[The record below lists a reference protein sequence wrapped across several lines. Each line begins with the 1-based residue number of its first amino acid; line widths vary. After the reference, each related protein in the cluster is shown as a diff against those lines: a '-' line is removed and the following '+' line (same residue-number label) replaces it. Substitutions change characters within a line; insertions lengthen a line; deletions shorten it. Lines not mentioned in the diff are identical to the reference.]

1 MSSLETLKLTG
12 RDGCILDSEQ
22 IEALFSGFQETL
34 PLSNLTFWGF
44 FLRGCL
50 APLAKS
56 FRFFPD
62 LDFAS
67 LLFYFNS
74 GDLQIVI
81 GFLENF
87 RFMKYFNVLRIQCK
101 EIACPDGT
109 DEENAVS
116 CLASLD
122 FSREILLSG
131 INLTPEAAAVLGRS
145 LPEMSS
151 LEGLSVT
158 GGDGCALNAVE
169 VKALFSGLNKAM
181 SLSEFELNAF
191 NVQGHLAS
199 FTSSLKFFPDLTRLS
214 LSMLNMGEYDL
225 KSLLESFRFIPSL
238 KVLVLSHN
246 PLDQAVKSI
255 VPHLV
260 KLSEL
265 YFIDLRQTASTED
278 LKDVRETIQQLR
290 PQLNV
295 CIEEETERCSVR

>member
-1 MSSLETLKLTG
+1 M
-12 RDGCILDSEQ
+12 
-22 IEALFSGFQETL
+22 
-34 PLSNLTFWGF
+34 
-44 FLRGCL
+44 
-50 APLAKS
+50 
-56 FRFFPD
+56 
-62 LDFAS
+62 
-67 LLFYFNS
+67 
-74 GDLQIVI
+74 I

-87 RFMKYFNVLRIQCK
+87 RFMKCFNALRIQCK

-116 CLASLD
+116 CLASPD

-131 INLTPEAAAVLGRS
+131 ITLTLVAAVLGRS
-145 LPEMSS
+145 LREMSF

-169 VKALFSGLNKAM
+169 VEALFSGLNKAM
-181 SLSEFELNAF
+181 SLSELELSAF

-199 FTSSLKFFPDLTRLS
+199 FTSSLKFFPDLTWLS

-225 KSLLESFRFIPSL
+225 KSLLESFEFIPSL

-255 VPHLV
+255 VPHLG
-260 KLSEL
+260 KLSKL

-278 LKDVRETIQQLR
+278 LMDVRETIQRLR
-290 PQLNV
+290 PQLKV
-295 CIEEETERCSVR
+295 CIREEETERCSVC